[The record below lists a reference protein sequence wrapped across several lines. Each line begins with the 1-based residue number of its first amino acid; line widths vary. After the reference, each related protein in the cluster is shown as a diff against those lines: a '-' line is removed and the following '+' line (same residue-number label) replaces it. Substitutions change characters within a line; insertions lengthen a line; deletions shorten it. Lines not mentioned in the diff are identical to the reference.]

1 MSASY
6 AAEAELRRSRIL
18 AATLIHVPFDGW
30 TWRSVARGAKDAGY
44 AEAESHLAFPDGI
57 RDVVTAYSSELNR
70 RMETGFAA
78 RTAEL
83 AAMKVRE
90 RIAYAVRT
98 RLEAASGEREAV
110 RRMVAFLALPEN
122 VGLGPKLL
130 WATVDSIWRAAGD
143 RSTDFNFYTK
153 RGLLAGV
160 VGATTLYWLAD
171 KSEGFADTWAFLDRR
186 IDEVIRIGGWPRRV
200 SAWIDSKAEALFRRR
215 DRSAE
220 RSNPVRWPG
229 RRATGAEG
237 NPQSGAKNS

>member
-18 AATLIHVPFDGW
+18 AAALIHVPFDGW
-30 TWRSVARGAKDAGY
+30 TWRSVTRGAKDAGY

-57 RDVVTAYSSELNR
+57 RDVVTAYSAELDR
-70 RMETGFAA
+70 RMKAVLTNRA
-78 RTAEL
+78 AEL

-90 RIAYAVRT
+90 RIACAVRV
-98 RLEAASGEREAV
+98 RLESANSEREAI

-122 VGLGPKLL
+122 AGLGPRLL
-130 WATVDSIWRAAGD
+130 WSAVDAIWRAAGD

-171 KSEGFADTWAFLDRR
+171 KSEGLADTWAFLDRR
-186 IDEVIRIGGWPRRV
+186 IDGVIRIGGLPRRV
-200 SAWIDSKAEALFRRR
+200 SAWIDSKAEALFRRS
-215 DRSAE
+215 DRPGAF
-220 RSNPVRWPG
+220 RWPG
-229 RRATGAEG
+229 RQA
-237 NPQSGAKNS
+237 PSGSSQP